1 MAASAGF
8 SVRTLTDDLM
18 SSVSEVVAGDE
29 DIAKCLKQD
38 AAFFGC
44 KIDRNLQVMQAAMS
58 FVGQLDTADDPMLE
72 EKKTRASYFVGIGT
86 GV

>member
-1 MAASAGF
+1 
-8 SVRTLTDDLM
+8 M